1 MSAIARNE
9 LFTASALGTKPPSEG
24 STRSTA
30 LLSMARITSIVFD
43 RNEQP
48 LRASI
53 RTHLGTVKVRWLD
66 VCGDRCWQTSGI
78 LDAKKLVAAAVARIE
93 RMVSHR

>member
-1 MSAIARNE
+1 
-9 LFTASALGTKPPSEG
+9 
-24 STRSTA
+24 
-30 LLSMARITSIVFD
+30 MARITSIVFD

-53 RTHLGTVKVRWLD
+53 RTHLGAVKVRWLD
-66 VCGDRCWQTSGI
+66 VWGDRCWLTSGI

-93 RMVSHR
+93 RLVSHH